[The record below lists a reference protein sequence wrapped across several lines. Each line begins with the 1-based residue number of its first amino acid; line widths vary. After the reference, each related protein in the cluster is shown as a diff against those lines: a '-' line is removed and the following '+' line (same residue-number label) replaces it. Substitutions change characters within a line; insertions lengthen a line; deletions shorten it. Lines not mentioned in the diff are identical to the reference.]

1 MSKKSKATA
10 SKKPAR
16 PAAAKASA
24 KKAAPKKAAVKVAPV
39 KPAPKKPAA
48 KVVSKAPVKPA
59 AKPAAKPVAKPV
71 AKVAAKPAAK
81 AHVAKAAPAPA
92 PKSAPA
98 AKQPQP
104 SAVKKPA
111 KVELAQTTAPVVA
124 TPAVTPAEKPTA
136 KQSKAAKAAANDGN
150 KPLNLPDRRPLAMPE
165 ERQSQLKQLI
175 ALGKEQSYLTYSQ
188 VNDYLPSEIV
198 DPEQIEEIVNT
209 INDMGIPV
217 YEKAPEESLLAPETT
232 APSDEEA
239 IEEAAAALA
248 ALDAELGRT
257 TDPVRMYMREMG
269 TVELLTREGEISIA
283 KRIEEGLD
291 AVRTQISLYPPTYD
305 FILRAYEPVKNGGGR
320 LADII
325 VGFIDPNAPDVIAQP
340 QNPTKVDPAAAA
352 AEEAEDVEG
361 GDDEE
366 EAADTGPDPVEAANR
381 FASIQKL
388 HAQCLGLLSKSGM
401 EDPKTQKTRSKLS
414 GEFMELKLAPKMFE
428 ALIGNLREHINEI
441 RQLEKEIMVIAVRD
455 AGMPRKEFITS
466 FPRNETDERWVSKHV
481 KAAKKWSAG
490 LAKFSDEILRR
501 QVQLQAIEKRHFL
514 SISQIKDINREVS
527 IGEAKARRAKKEMVE
542 ANLRLVISIAKKYTN
557 RGLQFLDL
565 IQEGN
570 IGLMKAVDKFEYR
583 RGYKFSTYATWW
595 IRQAITRSI
604 ADQARTIRIPVH
616 MIETINKLNRIS
628 RQMLQEMGREPTPDE
643 LAVRMEM
650 PEDKVRKVL
659 KIAKEPI
666 SMETPIGD
674 DEDSHLG
681 DFIEDTSVASPI
693 DQATAESLRE
703 TTHAVLAQLTPREAK
718 VLRMRFGIDLNTDHT
733 LEEVGKQFDVTRER
747 IRQIEAKA
755 LRKLRHPSR
764 SEQLRS
770 FLIED

>member
-1 MSKKSKATA
+1 MTRKHKPQNAQKKRPVAQNSKSIKTATPEKAVAAVA
-10 SKKPAR
+10 SLRDKDRGKHAAVIAR
-16 PAAAKASA
+16 KAAAGVAVR
-24 KKAAPKKAAVKVAPV
+24 AAGAP
-39 KPAPKKPAA
+39 A
-48 KVVSKAPVKPA
+48 KVNDNARTMD
-59 AKPAAKPVAKPV
+59 
-71 AKVAAKPAAK
+71 
-81 AHVAKAAPAPA
+81 AKAASG
-92 PKSAPA
+92 K
-98 AKQPQP
+98 
-104 SAVKKPA
+104 
-111 KVELAQTTAPVVA
+111 
-124 TPAVTPAEKPTA
+124 
-136 KQSKAAKAAANDGN
+136 
-150 KPLNLPDRRPLAMPE
+150 LNADKRPLGLERRVPVMPE
-165 ERQSQLKQLI
+165 DRQSQLKLLI
-175 ALGKEQSYLTYSQ
+175 ARGKEQGYLTYAQ
-188 VNDYLPSEIV
+188 VNDHLPSEIV
-198 DPEQIEEIVNT
+198 DPEQIEDIVNT

-217 YEKAPEESLLAPETT
+217 YEKAPDTESLLATEPS
-232 APSDEEA
+232 APADEEA

-269 TVELLTREGEISIA
+269 TVELLTREGEIRIA

-291 AVRTQISLYPPTYD
+291 AVRSALALYPPTYD
-305 FILRAYEPVKNGGGR
+305 FLLRAYEPVKAGQGR
-320 LADII
+320 LVDVI

-340 QNPTKVDPAAAA
+340 QNPTKVEVVA
-352 AEEAEDVEG
+352 AEEKLD
-361 GDDEE
+361 DDEE
-366 EAADTGPDPVEAANR
+366 GEENGESEEEEEAVDTGPDPVEAAAR
-381 FASIQKL
+381 FASIAKV
-388 HAQCLGLLSKSGM
+388 HAQVLGSIAKLGAR
-401 EDPKTQKTRSKLS
+401 DPKTLRQRKKLAD
-414 GEFMELKLAPKMFE
+414 EFMELRLSPRMFD
-428 ALIGNLREHINEI
+428 ALILNLRTHVAEV

-455 AGMPRKEFITS
+455 AGMPRKDFIAS
-466 FPRNETDERWVSKHV
+466 FPKNETNPRWLGKHV
-481 KAAKKWSAG
+481 KGGKKYSAL
-490 LAKFSDEILRR
+490 LAKFKDEIERR
-501 QVQLQAIEKRHFL
+501 QKKLEQLEGLYHL
-514 SISQIKDINREVS
+514 SINDIKEVNREVS

-628 RQMLQEMGREPTPDE
+628 RQMLQEMGREPTPEE

-693 DQATAESLRE
+693 DQATMESLRE

-718 VLRMRFGIDLNTDHT
+718 VLRMRFGIDMNTDHT

-770 FLIED
+770 FLMDD